1 MQFRAGEHPG
11 VAAQPHQPAG
21 DVGASSGGVRRQHRE
36 ILRHLRTGQ
45 RRKRCPRCIPDRR
58 RPGCGERQLTSSQY
72 QEWFTPKPAA
82 SQPGGP
88 DPAITQ
94 TEGILFYIC
103 WQWCKLY
110 VSSLWRFRADVMPS
124 PSTRGRYSTTCWP
137 TPATRSRWWRS
148 APTVCTDVWATCWRS
163 SCPSTTP
170 VRATV
175 PETERRVRQ
184 MNCTDIF
191 HSAAIL
197 CLFF

>member
-11 VAAQPHQPAG
+11 VATQPHQPAG

-36 ILRHLRTGQ
+36 ILRHLPTGQ
-45 RRKRCPRCIPDRR
+45 CRKCCPRCVPDRR
-58 RPGCGERQLTSSQY
+58 RPGCGERVNKFIIS
-72 QEWFTPKPAA
+72 
-82 SQPGGP
+82 GM
-88 DPAITQ
+88 IH
-94 TEGILFYIC
+94 C
-103 WQWCKLY
+103 QWCFK
-110 VSSLWRFRADVMPS
+110 ADVMSS

-197 CLFF
+197 CHFFLIKTQIP